1 MADDSDSEE
10 ILTIENSDVV
20 TKYKI
25 AADISNRM
33 YYKCYRVFSRRS
45 YLNFPVLINAYLHED
60 NSIVFI
66 DKLSSIIIPYRIA

>member
-25 AADISNRM
+25 AADISNRTC
-33 YYKCYRVFSRRS
+33 YKCYRVFNRQSC
-45 YLNFPVLINAYLHED
+45 LNFPSLD
-60 NSIVFI
+60 KCVFT
-66 DKLSSIIIPYRIA
+66 